1 MWLASTGNNSARCIV
16 ACFHSATILLPPL
29 QLTKMLKA
37 VCEPKPAAVGS
48 KDAAE
53 LAASIDAVWGEV
65 QRYGPIPVLNITDVS
80 AKERS
85 GDYL

>member
-1 MWLASTGNNSARCIV
+1 MWLASTGSSSARCIV

-53 LAASIDAVWGEV
+53 LAACIDAEV
-65 QRYGPIPVLNITDVS
+65 QRYGQIPVLDITDVP